1 MSTYQTMPWNTTATI
16 TATAT
21 ATDTTT
27 DAASVGT
34 AAAAAVVRM
43 EYSRNRDIYDA
54 TCLTPAASAQS
65 WVI

>member
-1 MSTYQTMPWNTTATI
+1 MSTYQTMPWNTTA
-16 TATAT
+16 ATAT

-27 DAASVGT
+27 DTAYVAT
-34 AAAAAVVRM
+34 AAAAAAVRM

-54 TCLTPAASAQS
+54 TCLTPAASAQL